1 VTASQPG
8 LARDGKHVFTEELR
22 AQTQPRG
29 GLTGRLRECSA
40 ERAVVVDA
48 PVAQVLPHVWNI
60 KNVEYC
66 ERKADDVQVSAEQSW
81 TGRYVIRGR
90 IFGVVPWQGPFRY
103 VLHERGFHSE
113 DAAPRRGGL
122 HVNGGF
128 TAQPDGERTRIWHYE
143 RYLLPWPVAPLKP
156 LVTAY
161 VRWTQRREMRDF
173 AALIERNQTP
183 AAGE

>member
-1 VTASQPG
+1 MSAGSTARTP
-8 LARDGKHVFTEELR
+8 LR
-22 AQTQPRG
+22 A
-29 GLTGRLRECSA
+29 
-40 ERAVVVDA
+40 
-48 PVAQVLPHVWNI
+48 
-60 KNVEYC
+60 
-66 ERKADDVQVSAEQSW
+66 
-81 TGRYVIRGR
+81 
-90 IFGVVPWQGPFRY
+90 
-103 VLHERGFHSE
+103 
-113 DAAPRRGGL
+113 AAGCTS

-173 AALIERNQTP
+173 AALIERNQSP